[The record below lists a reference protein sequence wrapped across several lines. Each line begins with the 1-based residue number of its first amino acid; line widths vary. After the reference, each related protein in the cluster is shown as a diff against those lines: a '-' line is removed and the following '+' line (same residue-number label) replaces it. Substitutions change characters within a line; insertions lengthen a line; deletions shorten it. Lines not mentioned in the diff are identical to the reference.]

1 MPAVSEKPA
10 GISWTHVAV
19 GDGDCV
25 VTGGVVSVRSLVAAI
40 ARGVAMI
47 ATAATPPIAARA
59 LLRRRIRVP
68 RRRTSE
74 AGSGFMVSP
83 GVEKFSSS
91 SRGSRMAESFL
102 VGEQGGQ
109 RRASA
114 AEPGLD
120 GSFGYADLAG
130 DVVHGQVG
138 DVVEHQRLPLG
149 LGQLLERRHQGDVRL
164 AGGRALVRRA
174 HG

>member
-1 MPAVSEKPA
+1 MPSASGKSA
-10 GISWTHVAV
+10 GISWTHVTV

-25 VTGGVVSVRSLVAAI
+25 VTGGVVSVRSPDAAI
-40 ARGVAMI
+40 ASGVAMI

-59 LLRRRIRVP
+59 WLRRRIRVP

-91 SRGSRMAESFL
+91 SSGSCMAESFL

-109 RRASA
+109 RRAPP

-120 GSFGYADLAG
+120 GPFGDADLAG

-138 DVVEHQRLPLG
+138 DVVQHERLPLG
-149 LGQLLERRHQGDVRL
+149 L
-164 AGGRALVRRA
+164 
-174 HG
+174 